1 MTTRVLLIQAAPT
14 PWDAEGRMGGNPMLP
29 LTTDGEIALQKLLQ
43 TITQP
48 VAALYTYT
56 QNQACEQAAKLVA
69 RHFNL
74 RLRASE
80 SLEPISMGLWQG
92 LTREQLRFRFPT
104 VFPQWEEN
112 PLSVNAPQGESLAA
126 ATERFRAGLG
136 KILRR
141 NRGGDGAIALVLRP
155 MSLQVSAGL
164 LRGEDLQTIVAHLH
178 ERTPVASIDVPD
190 DVLRQ

>member
-14 PWDAEGRMGGNPMLP
+14 PWDTEGRMGGNQMPP

-43 TITQP
+43 TMTET
-48 VAALYTYT
+48 VAALYTYA
-56 QNQACEQAAKLVA
+56 QNQACAQAAKLVA

-74 RLRASE
+74 RVRDSE
-80 SLEPISMGLWQG
+80 ALEPISMGLWQG
-92 LTREQLRFRFPT
+92 LTREELRFRFPT

-126 ATERFRAGLG
+126 ATQRFRPGLG

-141 NRGGDGAIALVLRP
+141 NRGGG
-155 MSLQVSAGL
+155 G
-164 LRGEDLQTIVAHLH
+164 G
-178 ERTPVASIDVPD
+178 VPP
-190 DVLRQ
+190 